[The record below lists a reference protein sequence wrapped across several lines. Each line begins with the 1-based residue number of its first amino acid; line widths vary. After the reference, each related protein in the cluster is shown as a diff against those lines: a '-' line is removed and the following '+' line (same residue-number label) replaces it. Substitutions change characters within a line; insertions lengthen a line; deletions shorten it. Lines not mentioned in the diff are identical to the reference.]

1 LCSVRVVA
9 RNNKGNMSRADR
21 QKRQQEE
28 EALKLGRE
36 KLVPPD
42 WLSPAAAAEF
52 VRVVD
57 EAGKLGLWDN
67 LDVDC
72 VAVYATAYVGYKEAT
87 AALAREGAVIERE
100 TREGTMRVIN
110 PAFKMQVAYVK
121 QIMTCS
127 TKLGLCLTD
136 RLKVAQP
143 KKKEEKVNK
152 FMKFF
157 EDSY

>member
-1 LCSVRVVA
+1 
-9 RNNKGNMSRADR
+9 MSRADR

-100 TREGTMRVIN
+100 TREGYHEGYQSGVQD
-110 PAFKMQVAYVK
+110 A
-121 QIMTCS
+121 S
-127 TKLGLCLTD
+127 GLCKADYDLQHEAGAVLD
-136 RLKVAQP
+136 
-143 KKKEEKVNK
+143 
-152 FMKFF
+152 
-157 EDSY
+157 